1 MLNASPDPLRL
12 IVASS
17 RAPCLPV
24 VLETVHS
31 NVKVVQYKYETC
43 TLDDI
48 LVEISNSLGRFRVET
63 IALLMHCSET
73 EIFICF
79 TGGKVLSLES
89 VKKDVSIREFLSH
102 LVGCNMKLSAPNR
115 RLDFLNASPSLC
127 MNGGLMAYQLEMLLN
142 LPVGMYKDLFGAD
155 VQLSRMRS
163 DPNPHLT
170 VGELYFNVKKLHD
183 KLHIENS
190 DAGERRL
197 EGYEKIR
204 TVGKGAFG
212 TAVLYRK
219 VADDTLVVIKEVNMI
234 DLTAS
239 ERQMALN
246 EVQVLSSLDHP
257 NIISYF
263 GSFER
268 DGVLM
273 IEMEYADGGTMAQML
288 SRRERRLDEREIL
301 MLFRQIVAAIR
312 YMHDH
317 NILHRDLKTANVFL
331 NKDNTIKVGDFGISK
346 MMTTRA
352 QAQTVLGTPYYIS
365 PEMCEGKQYDQKSDI
380 WALGCILYEM
390 ACLQK
395 TFEGSNLPALV
406 NKIMKGHFQ
415 PVPGGY
421 SPGFR
426 QLIHDLL
433 QKDPVFRPT
442 AAEILDSRLPKL
454 LDSMREEGGHW
465 FLDHDGSLPNLKA
478 SCNRDVGVQLG

>member
-79 TGGKVLSLES
+79 TGGK
-89 VKKDVSIREFLSH
+89 
-102 LVGCNMKLSAPNR
+102 
-115 RLDFLNASPSLC
+115 
-127 MNGGLMAYQLEMLLN
+127 

-204 TVGKGAFG
+204 TVG
-212 TAVLYRK
+212 K

-465 FLDHDGSLPNLKA
+465 FLDHDGSLPNMKA